1 MLTEEEMNKWGSG
14 SFPPEIFSGPS
25 LETPEYS
32 FLQHRIN
39 IAVFIGHCAEKDE
52 QAKVTFSFAIYY
64 M

>member
-1 MLTEEEMNKWGSG
+1 MGVWEL
-14 SFPPEIFSGPS
+14 PPEIFPGPS

-52 QAKVTFSFAIYY
+52 QAKVTFSFAINY